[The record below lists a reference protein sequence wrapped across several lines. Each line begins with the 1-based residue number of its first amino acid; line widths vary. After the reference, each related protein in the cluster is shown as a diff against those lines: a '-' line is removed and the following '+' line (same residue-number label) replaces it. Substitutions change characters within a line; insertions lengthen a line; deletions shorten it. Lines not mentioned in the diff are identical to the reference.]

1 MKRLLP
7 FIISLTL
14 ILCSC
19 GDRTVVKND
28 FMMDTVIT
36 YTIKSPA
43 ADKIIEE
50 CRKICKEHED
60 IFSAYDENSAVSR
73 FNRNGELVTVD
84 FSHLEKA
91 LRICK
96 VVYTKTD
103 GAFDITVA
111 PLVKLWGV
119 NHADEGWTP
128 PADSE
133 IAALLPHVG
142 MDKLSFGVASVSRDG
157 DITQIDLG
165 GVAKGYTLGTAA
177 SHIQNNY
184 PTASGTVS
192 FGGNIALIGKKS
204 DGTPWNVGIK
214 NPFDT
219 SAIIGTLALDSGIV
233 AVSGAYER
241 YAMYGGEVFHH
252 IIDPKTGY
260 PAKSDLAS
268 AAVWVETADSDS
280 GALADALSTALFVMG
295 HDKAIE
301 FYKSMKSSDSGE
313 FAFEAVLIK
322 NDGSVTVTSGLEER
336 FSVYEK

>member
-7 FIISLTL
+7 FIISLIL

-19 GDRTVVKND
+19 GERTVVKND

-36 YTIKSPA
+36 YTIKSPV
-43 ADKIIEE
+43 ADKIIDE
-50 CRKICKEHED
+50 CREICEEHED
-60 IFSAYDENSAVSR
+60 IFSAYDEDSAVSR
-73 FNRNGELVTVD
+73 FNRDGELVTVD
-84 FSHLEKA
+84 FVPLEKV
-91 LRICK
+91 LRVCK
-96 VVYTKTD
+96 KLYAETD

-111 PLVKLWGV
+111 PLVKLWSV
-119 NHADEGWTP
+119 NHASESWTP
-128 PADSE
+128 PEYAE
-133 IAALLPHVG
+133 IAALLPHIG
-142 MDKLSFGVASVSRDG
+142 MDKLSFGTATVSRDS

-184 PTASGTVS
+184 GTASGTVS
-192 FGGNIALIGKKS
+192 FGGNIALIGRKS

-219 SAIIGTLALDSGIV
+219 SSIIGTLSLDSGIV

-241 YAMYGGEVFHH
+241 YAMHDGKIYHH
-252 IIDPKTGY
+252 IIDPKTGC
-260 PAKSDLAS
+260 PAESDLAS

-295 HDKAIE
+295 HDKALE
-301 FYKSMKSSDSGE
+301 FYNHIKTTGLAE
-313 FAFEAVLIK
+313 LAFEAVLIK
-322 NDGSVTVTSGLEER
+322 NDGSVTVTSGLKER
-336 FSVYEK
+336 FLTYEK